1 MKNLNPCNL
10 VVEDI
15 DRIFKRCLARESSE
29 ETIRTVLFQKKH
41 GFKEDSRAIHFDKS
55 MIELS
60 KQELEYSL
68 GQLQDVHENYT
79 SITTDSVKDRY
90 DDVQWTDN
98 TPFIM
103 AYLHLLLAADLVK
116 PIEFSTGELE
126 FNNTIFPTL
135 LTTDSNIRNWYK
147 QNRDKIHIDLFEKS
161 LAHEHAD
168 D

>member
-1 MKNLNPCNL
+1 MKNLDPCNL
-10 VVEDI
+10 TVEDI
-15 DRIFKRCLARESSE
+15 DEIFKRCLARESSK
-29 ETIRTVLFQKKH
+29 ETIRTVLFQKEH
-41 GFKEDSRAIHFDKS
+41 GFNEDSRAIHFDKK
-55 MIELS
+55 MIELA

-90 DDVQWTDN
+90 DGVQWTNN

-126 FNNTIFPTL
+126 FKDTIFPTL
-135 LTTDSNIRNWYK
+135 LSSDPNIKNWYK
-147 QNRDKIHIDLFEKS
+147 QNRNKIPIEIN
-161 LAHEHAD
+161 
-168 D
+168 